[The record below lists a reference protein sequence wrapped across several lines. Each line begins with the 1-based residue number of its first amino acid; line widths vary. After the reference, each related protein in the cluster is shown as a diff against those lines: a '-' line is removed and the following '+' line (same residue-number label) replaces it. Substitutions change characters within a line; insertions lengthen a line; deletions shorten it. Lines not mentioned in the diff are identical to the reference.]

1 MLLFEIMNRF
11 PAQVIFGSETV
22 QLLADKI
29 AGFDG
34 KKILLLTDQGILKA
48 GIADKVKGCL
58 SGEVGIYAE
67 LKNEPKSDEVQQ
79 ALEVC
84 RTGKYDMVIG
94 VGGGSVLD
102 TAKIVAT
109 LNNSSKKV
117 TEVYGNEKVG
127 KRITTLVLIPTTA
140 GTGSEATPNA
150 LVFDKET
157 GNKEAIIS
165 SQFIPDWVVLDPA
178 LTQGLPLKIA
188 AATGMDALCHCIES
202 YISCNGNEVS
212 SAYAFKGLELLGE
225 NLGQIAAKNT
235 PEIRG
240 NMLLGSF
247 FGGLAL
253 TIAGT
258 TAVHALSYPLGKR
271 GVPHGVA
278 NGMLLASVLEYNFPA
293 IETQLNRA
301 AGLFKENGRVAENGR
316 DLIVM
321 IANYVKSFP
330 VPRTL
335 KDVGIDPQLIPE
347 LAKEA
352 LTNERLMKN
361 NPRHLSQAEA
371 ENIYRSIQ

>member
-1 MLLFEIMNRF
+1 MFSFEIMNRF

-22 QLLADKI
+22 QLLPKRIPD
-29 AGFDG
+29 FDG
-34 KKILLLTDQGILKA
+34 KKILLLTDKGILKA

-58 SGEVGIYAE
+58 SGEVSVYAE
-67 LKNEPKSDEVQQ
+67 LENEPKSDEVQR

-84 RTGKYDMVIG
+84 RVGKYEMVVG

-117 TEVYGNEKVG
+117 NEIYGNEKAG
-127 KRITTLVLIPTTA
+127 KRITGLILIPTTA

-157 GNKEAIIS
+157 GNKEAVIS
-165 SQFIPDWVVLDPA
+165 SQFIPDWVVLDPS

-202 YISCNGNEVS
+202 YISCNGNAVS
-212 SAYAFKGLELLGE
+212 AAYAFKGLELLGE
-225 NLGQIAAKNT
+225 NLGQIAVKNT

-278 NGMLLASVLEYNFPA
+278 NGMLLVPVLEYNFSS
-293 IETQLNRA
+293 IETLLNSV
-301 AGLFKENGRVAENGR
+301 AGLFKENGQVAENGR
-316 DLIVM
+316 GLIAM
-321 IANYVKSFP
+321 IASYVKSFP

-335 KDVGIDPQLIPE
+335 KEVGIDSKLIPE
-347 LAKEA
+347 LTKEA
-352 LTNERLMKN
+352 LTNERLLKN
-361 NPRHLSQAEA
+361 NPRQLNQADA
-371 ENIYRSIQ
+371 ESIYRSIQ